1 MMSAIKKTM
10 SLFDRAKKARL
21 DDEWCLIKVN
31 SNLEKILIDFVFFQ
45 NLMKLQRKNV
55 EDQEKR
61 PYTLTCWEIC
71 NVLYFIF

>member
-1 MMSAIKKTM
+1 M
-10 SLFDRAKKARL
+10 SLFGRAKKVRL

-31 SNLEKILIDFVFFQ
+31 PNLEKILIDFDFFQ
-45 NLMKLQRKNV
+45 NLMKLQRKNM

-61 PYTLTCWEIC
+61 PYSLTRWEIC